1 MQQELEQPSSGA
13 HRARFDE
20 LNVRVGARLQIV
32 VSTFGRKSH
41 LTSTLL
47 GYAEGEYL
55 IVRTPTEGG
64 LAVRLQNGEPIDVRL
79 FTGTHVAEF
88 RTSLLRQFSAP
99 ISYWHLSYP
108 EDVRVATLRAAPRTR
123 VNLDAQVGRSSAEA
137 VPVRLIDLSALGA
150 KVLAPEPL
158 GERGQKVELAFEIP
172 RGPQGAAAQIAVAA
186 TIRGVKPL
194 PAAEDAPPGY
204 AHGLEFDN
212 LSESDQV
219 LLQNFVLQK
228 LNETPATGV

>member
-1 MQQELEQPSSGA
+1 MQQESVEPAGA
-13 HRARFDE
+13 HRARFDA
-20 LNVRVGARLQIV
+20 LNIRVGARLQLV
-32 VSTFGRKSH
+32 VATFARKTH

-47 GYAEGEYL
+47 GYAENEFL
-55 IVRTPTEGG
+55 IVRTPVEGG

-79 FTGTHVAEF
+79 FTGTHVVEF

-99 ISYWHLSYP
+99 MSYWHLSYP
-108 EDVRVATLRAAPRTR
+108 EAVRVATLRAAPRAR
-123 VNLDAQVGRSSAEA
+123 VDLAAQAQGNGAAAA
-137 VPVRLIDLSALGA
+137 VPVRLIDLSTYGA

-158 GERGQKVELAFEIP
+158 GERGQTIELAFDVP
-172 RGPQGAAAQIAVAA
+172 RAQGAEAKIAVKA
-186 TIRGVKPL
+186 TIRAVKPI
-194 PAAEDAPPGY
+194 AATDDAPPSH
-204 AHGLEFDN
+204 AHGLQFEH